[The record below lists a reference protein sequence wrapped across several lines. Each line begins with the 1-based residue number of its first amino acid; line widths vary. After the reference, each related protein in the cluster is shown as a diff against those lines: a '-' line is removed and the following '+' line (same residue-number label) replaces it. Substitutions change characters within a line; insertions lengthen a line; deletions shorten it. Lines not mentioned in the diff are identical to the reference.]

1 MGTLWELRLNLMKL
15 LFLKIMFV
23 EFMFTCSVWGSHNN
37 EKENFLD
44 AFSHLYK
51 RLCPSVRPSEGD
63 SRDDIFI
70 LIQYIAHLWYRL
82 FVMPNKWKFVD
93 FPLLLT
99 VLLVKIK
106 IFEVRFFQRLC
117 SILTVGFQSFTN
129 DPINFIIDFSL
140 NYKKS
145 SKTLE
150 FKFEPLLLL
159 ETSCYLGKMLS
170 CIYFISSRSL
180 KPRKCG
186 RQKNDR

>member
-1 MGTLWELRLNLMKL
+1 MVRESLRQDFVMFIKSMLKNKRNFELL
-15 LFLKIMFV
+15 LQIW
-23 EFMFTCSVWGSHNN
+23 TVWSY
-37 EKENFLD
+37 F
-44 AFSHLYK
+44 
-51 RLCPSVRPSEGD
+51 EGHP
-63 SRDDIFI
+63 RDDIFI
-70 LIQYIAHLWYRL
+70 LIQYIAYLWYRL

-129 DPINFIIDFSL
+129 DAINFRIDFSL
-140 NYKKS
+140 NYKNS

-150 FKFEPLLLL
+150 FKFEPLPLL

-170 CIYFISSRSL
+170 CIYFISSQSL
-180 KPRKCG
+180 KPRPWVG
-186 RQKNDR
+186 